1 MVIYLICYSITMD
14 YKLTLH
20 SGISIIIVDIGC
32 LVSSSSRSRTIAFIS
47 VPQICFIVKVLSSLK
62 YYQRDSRYSYVS
74 FVSVY
79 KQFIRPLL
87 IANKYFHTGII

>member
-1 MVIYLICYSITMD
+1 MVNNLIFYNITMD

-47 VPQICFIVKVLSSLK
+47 VPQRCFIVKVLLSLK
-62 YYQRDSRYSYVS
+62 YYQYDSRYWDVS
-74 FVSVY
+74 FVSC
-79 KQFIRPLL
+79 FFL
-87 IANKYFHTGII
+87 